1 MSLISLQGKI
11 WMAERSAQGKAL
23 KQTWVGNAP
32 TCELQ
37 LATETTN
44 KTESFSGNRLQY
56 GQLDRGKTATI
67 NLTLDE
73 WLLPNLILG
82 LYAQQVAIPGVT
94 VTGEALPT
102 PIAVGD
108 VFRLAKPFISDLV
121 LTQSSTPLVA
131 GTDYKIESATAG
143 LIEFLTAQAS
153 AVSAAYESEEAVA
166 LTMFTQRP
174 PERWLF
180 LDGIDTETCKSVLVD
195 LFRCKFNPV
204 GTLAMIHEEYGNLP
218 LTGSVLYDPLN
229 AGDPMLGGYG
239 RYIEKKAA

>member
-67 NLTLDE
+67 NLALDE

-94 VTGEALPT
+94 
-102 PIAVGD
+102 
-108 VFRLAKPFISDLV
+108 
-121 LTQSSTPLVA
+121 
-131 GTDYKIESATAG
+131 
-143 LIEFLTAQAS
+143 
-153 AVSAAYESEEAVA
+153 
-166 LTMFTQRP
+166 
-174 PERWLF
+174 
-180 LDGIDTETCKSVLVD
+180 
-195 LFRCKFNPV
+195 
-204 GTLAMIHEEYGNLP
+204 
-218 LTGSVLYDPLN
+218 
-229 AGDPMLGGYG
+229 
-239 RYIEKKAA
+239 

>member
-121 LTQSSTPLVA
+121 L
-131 GTDYKIESATAG
+131 
-143 LIEFLTAQAS
+143 
-153 AVSAAYESEEAVA
+153 
-166 LTMFTQRP
+166 
-174 PERWLF
+174 
-180 LDGIDTETCKSVLVD
+180 
-195 LFRCKFNPV
+195 
-204 GTLAMIHEEYGNLP
+204 
-218 LTGSVLYDPLN
+218 
-229 AGDPMLGGYG
+229 
-239 RYIEKKAA
+239 